1 MVAVDVADAVDVAV
15 AELEAVAEGLDVGD
29 VGDVVAVAVVVDV
42 GVAEEPGA
50 GVCGDESAA
59 SCGVNVVEELPL
71 PLAILPVATSTA
83 IAAMVAPTA
92 ATLVTTTARREG
104 PFGGCFALKRRD
116 QRWSK
121 RWTRRPFA

>member
-15 AELEAVAEGLDVGD
+15 AELEAVAEGLD

-116 QRWSK
+116 QR
-121 RWTRRPFA
+121 